1 MTNSFFTIM
10 RKIAFTLIIITCAI
24 INTMAQTIETYLK
37 DDASSGN
44 WAEAI
49 WDITYQNGSSTE
61 IFDNF
66 TSLIQSHQSA
76 ATGQINIYFN
86 HNKQLNMQAVTKV
99 GRTTLSYKSIQ
110 FLYTGGNEQT
120 RTINGNDAINVTKIE
135 NQTDAQQIFNVPV
148 NFTAAERVNPKL
160 TSYGPIIFEKK
171 VTTDAS
177 QLILEKATE
186 DYLPDENYYI
196 FNDAV
201 EAATLNINAETIF
214 NSKLTC
220 SELNIA
226 QSAKKVTFKDD
237 VQVNGDAI
245 GNGVSNYEKT
255 LTITGDLTTND
266 TTAIQ
271 MHTTVG
277 QNCYINAPLY
287 ILDTLKVLNGNI
299 HITDNSPVVILQSL
313 DGTRKG
319 WLQMTATN
327 HEIPLLRIYNG
338 GMATIAN
345 GTIKTLDF
353 KGAWNEGT
361 ANATTN
367 VKLTNETV
375 ENLSMLR
382 TANESR
388 KLPINGTGLTIK
400 NTTIEMDFPNPSR
413 YYCVGF
419 PFDVTVSGSPEE
431 IAEYDGATRSNGG
444 AGWRL
449 ATGNTLKA
457 GKGYAIMSDSPVT
470 FTATNTGAKFTQT
483 TGTLPLTY
491 YKGTST
497 YQDNYGWNLVTTP
510 FANPQPLNITK
521 GMFVYRYVPES
532 DSYTTL
538 ETGDAFTPHPFEA
551 FFIKT
556 AEGTETAE
564 FGATQASMP
573 SRIARAAQPRIELS
587 LLADGYEY
595 STRINYNENATT
607 DYDALYDAPFS
618 GGMMPNATWFYSFC
632 SGQNGQYAINAVPE
646 EIESINLG
654 FRLMNTNGG
663 TSYTITW
670 ENTAGLDFELYDAEM
685 QIATDMASL
694 NSYTFMVAND
704 GINTERFVIRKKNA
718 SGPTTSIEEVS
729 ENKNILIQEGTII
742 INTENSAH
750 ISIYD
755 IMGHVIAEGDNK
767 GQQQYNIGQP
777 GIYVVKINGEATKV
791 LVK

>member
-1 MTNSFFTIM
+1 MKKLFITF
-10 RKIAFTLIIITCAI
+10 IIIALTI
-24 INTMAQTIETYLK
+24 THIMAQTVEVTLNSE
-37 DDASSGN
+37 ASSGD
-44 WAEAI
+44 WAEPI
-49 WDITYQNGSSTE
+49 WNIAYTINPTGSE
-61 IFDNF
+61 NYDNF
-66 TSLIQSHQSA
+66 ADLINDHPSTA
-76 ATGQINIYFN
+76 NGLIEIYFN
-86 HNKQLNMQAVTKV
+86 NNEQLEMQSLAKN
-99 GRTTLSYKSIQ
+99 GRTDIKYKSIT
-110 FLYTGGNEQT
+110 FKYINGRERT
-120 RTINGNDAINVTKIE
+120 RTISGDDAISITSISNE
-135 NQTDAQQIFNVPV
+135 TDSLQIFNVPV
-148 NFTAAERVNPKL
+148 NFVAAGLKNPTL
-160 TSYGPIIFEKK
+160 TGYGPIIFEQGI
-171 VTTDAS
+171 TSSNT
-177 QLILEKATE
+177 LTLNKAT
-186 DYLPDENYYI
+186 DDSYPDENYYI
-196 FNDAV
+196 FNDIV
-201 EAATLNINAETIF
+201 TTDGTLNVNAETTF
-214 NSKLTC
+214 NSNLTC
-220 SELNIA
+220 SRLNIA
-226 QSAKKVTFKDD
+226 KSANQVTFKGD
-237 VQVNGDAI
+237 VTVNGDAI
-245 GNGVSNYEKT
+245 DNGVSNYEKT
-255 LTITGDLTTND
+255 LTITGNLTTNE

-287 ILDTLKVLNGNI
+287 ILDTLKVLSGDI

-319 WLQMTATN
+319 WLQMTATS
-327 HEIPLLRIYNG
+327 HEIPLLHIYNG

-367 VKLTNETV
+367 VKLKDETV
-375 ENLSMLR
+375 ENLSMGR

-388 KLPINGTGLTIK
+388 KLPINGTGLTIN

-431 IAEYDGATRSNGG
+431 IAEYDGVTRSNGG

-449 ATGNTLKA
+449 ASGNILKA
-457 GKGYAIMSDSPVT
+457 GKGYAIMSSTPVT

-483 TGTLPLTY
+483 TGTLPITY
-491 YKGTST
+491 YKGTSI
-497 YQDNYGWNLVTTP
+497 YEENYGWNLVTVP
-510 FANPQPLNITK
+510 FANPQPLNITE

-532 DSYTTL
+532 DNYTTL

-595 STRINYNENATT
+595 GTRINYNENATT
-607 DYDALYDAPFS
+607 AYDALYDAPFS

-632 SGQNGQYAINAVPE
+632 AGQNGQYAINAVPE

-670 ENTAGLDFELYDAEM
+670 ENMAGMDLELYDTEM
-685 QIATDMASL
+685 QIATDMVSL
-694 NSYTFMVAND
+694 NSYSFLVAND

-729 ENKNILIQEGTII
+729 ANKNILIQEGTII

-777 GIYVVKINGEATKV
+777 GIYIVKINGEATKV

>member
-1 MTNSFFTIM
+1 M
-10 RKIAFTLIIITCAI
+10 RKFVFILIIISCAI
-24 INTMAQTIETYLK
+24 INVAAQVAATLK
-37 DDASSGN
+37 SDAISGN
-44 WAEAI
+44 WSDPI
-49 WDITYQNGSSTE
+49 WEINYNGNSYE
-61 IFDNF
+61 N
-66 TSLIQSHQSA
+66 LIDLP
-76 ATGQINIYFN
+76 TNILNGQIQLYFEN
-86 HNKQLNMQAVTKV
+86 SAQLNMEAF
-99 GRTTLSYKSIQ
+99 S
-110 FLYTGGNEQT
+110 GNPPFKNIIYNQIMFVNNDG
-120 RTINGNDAINVTKIE
+120 RTINGTSKITVKTIS
-135 NQTDAQQIFNVPV
+135 NWSYGTHTFNVPV
-148 NFTAAERVNPKL
+148 EIKEVGTLDVYAPLIFKKAFTSTASDITLTANEGAIELQEGQSYYVFENTVNTK
-160 TSYGPIIFEKK
+160 
-171 VTTDAS
+171 
-177 QLILEKATE
+177 
-186 DYLPDENYYI
+186 
-196 FNDAV
+196 
-201 EAATLNINAETIF
+201 TLNINAETIF

-220 SELNIA
+220 SGLNIA
-226 QSAKKVTFKDD
+226 KSSKKVTFKDD

-255 LTITGDLTTND
+255 LNITGHLTTND

-277 QNCYINAPLY
+277 KNCYINAPLY
-287 ILDTLKVLNGNI
+287 ILDTLKVSGDIL
-299 HITDNSPVVILQSL
+299 ITSNSPIVIMQSL
-313 DGTRKG
+313 NGTRKG
-319 WLQMTATN
+319 WLQMTEEN
-327 HEIPLLRIYNG
+327 HEIPLLHIYNG
-338 GMATIAN
+338 GMANISN
-345 GTIKTLDF
+345 GTIYNLAF
-353 KGAWNEGT
+353 KGAWNAGT

-367 VKLTNETV
+367 VMLKDETIN
-375 ENLSMLR
+375 NLSMVR

-388 KLPINGTGLTIK
+388 KLPINGTGLTIN

-419 PFDVTVSGSPEE
+419 PFDVTVSSSPTE
-431 IAEYDGATRSNGG
+431 IAEYDGVTRSNGG
-444 AGWRL
+444 AGWKL
-449 ATGNTLKA
+449 TSGNILKA
-457 GKGYAIMSDSPVT
+457 GKGYAIMSSTPVT

-497 YQDNYGWNLVTTP
+497 YKENYGWNLVTTP
-510 FANPQPLNITK
+510 FANPQPLNITE

-532 DSYTTL
+532 DRYTTL

-556 AEGTETAE
+556 AERTETAE

-573 SRIARAAQPRIELS
+573 SRIARAAQPRIELN

-632 SGQNGQYAINAVPE
+632 AGQNGQYAINAVPE

-663 TSYTITW
+663 TTYTITW
-670 ENTAGLDFELYDAEM
+670 ENMAGMDLELYDAEM
-685 QIATDMASL
+685 QIATDMVSL
-694 NSYTFMVAND
+694 NSYSFMVAND

-718 SGPTTSIEEVS
+718 SGPTTSIEQAL
-729 ENKNILIQEGTII
+729 ENKNILIQEGAII
-742 INTENSAH
+742 INTEDSTY

-755 IMGHVIAEGDNK
+755 IMGRTIAEGYNK

>member
-1 MTNSFFTIM
+1 MKKLFITF
-10 RKIAFTLIIITCAI
+10 IIIALTI
-24 INTMAQTIETYLK
+24 THIMAQTVEVTLNSE
-37 DDASSGN
+37 ASSGD
-44 WAEAI
+44 WAEPI
-49 WDITYQNGSSTE
+49 WNIAYTINPTGSE
-61 IFDNF
+61 NYDNF
-66 TSLIQSHQSA
+66 ADLINAHPSTA
-76 ATGQINIYFN
+76 NGLIEIYFN
-86 HNKQLNMQAVTKV
+86 NNEQLEMQSLAKN
-99 GRTTLSYKSIQ
+99 GRTDIKYKSIT
-110 FLYTGGNEQT
+110 FKYINGRERT
-120 RTINGNDAINVTKIE
+120 RTISGDDAISITSISNE
-135 NQTDAQQIFNVPV
+135 TDSLQIFNVPV
-148 NFTAAERVNPKL
+148 NFVAAGLENPTL
-160 TSYGPIIFEKK
+160 TGYGPIIFEQGI
-171 VTTDAS
+171 TSSNT
-177 QLILEKATE
+177 LTLNKAT
-186 DYLPDENYYI
+186 DDSYPDENYYI
-196 FNDAV
+196 FNDIV
-201 EAATLNINAETIF
+201 TTDGTLNVNAETTF
-214 NSKLTC
+214 NSNLTC
-220 SELNIA
+220 SRLNIA
-226 QSAKKVTFKDD
+226 KSANQVTFKGD
-237 VQVNGDAI
+237 VTVNGDAI
-245 GNGVSNYEKT
+245 DNGVSNYEKT
-255 LTITGDLTTND
+255 LTITGNLTTNE

-287 ILDTLKVLNGNI
+287 ILDTLKVLSGDI

-319 WLQMTATN
+319 WLQMTATS
-327 HEIPLLRIYNG
+327 HEIPLLHIYNG

-367 VKLTNETV
+367 VKLKDETV
-375 ENLSMLR
+375 ENLSMGR

-388 KLPINGTGLTIK
+388 KLPINGTGLTIN

-431 IAEYDGATRSNGG
+431 IAEYDGVTRSNGG

-457 GKGYAIMSDSPVT
+457 GQGYAIMSNSPVT

-497 YQDNYGWNLVTTP
+497 YKENYGWNLVTTP
-510 FANPQPLNITK
+510 FANPQPLNITE

-532 DSYTTL
+532 DKYTTL
-538 ETGDAFTPHPFEA
+538 QTGDAFTPHPFEA

-556 AEGTETAE
+556 AEGTERAE
-564 FGATQASMP
+564 FGNSQATMP
-573 SRIARAAQPRIELS
+573 SRIARATQPRIQLN

-595 STRINYNENATT
+595 GTRINYNENATT
-607 DYDALYDAPFS
+607 AYDALYDAPFS

-632 SGQNGQYAINAVPE
+632 AGQNGQYAINAVPE

-663 TSYTITW
+663 TTYTITW
-670 ENTAGLDFELYDAEM
+670 ENMAGMDLELYDAEM
-685 QIATDMASL
+685 QIATDMVSL
-694 NSYTFMVAND
+694 NSYSFMVAND

-718 SGPTTSIEEVS
+718 SGPTTSIEQAL
-729 ENKNILIQEGTII
+729 ENKNILIQEGAII
-742 INTENSAH
+742 INTEDSTY

-755 IMGHVIAEGDNK
+755 IMGRTIAEGYNK

-777 GIYVVKINGEATKV
+777 SIYVVKINGEATKV

>member
-1 MTNSFFTIM
+1 MKKLFITF
-10 RKIAFTLIIITCAI
+10 IIIALAI
-24 INTMAQTIETYLK
+24 THIMAQTVEVTLNSE
-37 DDASSGN
+37 ASSGD
-44 WAEAI
+44 WADPI
-49 WDITYQNGSSTE
+49 WNIAYTINPTGSE
-61 IFDNF
+61 NYDNF
-66 TSLIQSHQSA
+66 KDLISA
-76 ATGQINIYFN
+76 HPSVVNGIIDIYFN
-86 HNKQLNMQAVTKV
+86 NNVQLEMQSLAKN
-99 GRTTLSYKSIQ
+99 GRTDIKYKSIT
-110 FLYTGGNEQT
+110 FSYNDGTEQT
-120 RTINGNDAINVTKIE
+120 RTINGDNAISITNISNE
-135 NQTDAQQIFNVPV
+135 TDVQQIFNVPV
-148 NFTAAERVNPKL
+148 NFVAAGLENPTL
-160 TSYGPIIFEKK
+160 TGYGPIIFKEGI
-171 VTTDAS
+171 TSSNT
-177 QLILEKATE
+177 LTLNKATD
-186 DYLPDENYYI
+186 DYYPDENYYI
-196 FNDAV
+196 FNDIV
-201 EAATLNINAETIF
+201 TTDGTLNVNAETTF
-214 NSKLTC
+214 NSNLTC
-220 SELNIA
+220 SGLNIA
-226 QSAKKVTFKDD
+226 KSANQVTFKGD
-237 VQVNGDAI
+237 VTVNGDAI
-245 GNGVSNYEKT
+245 DNGVSNYEKT
-255 LTITGDLTTND
+255 LTITGHLTTND

-287 ILDTLKVLNGNI
+287 ILDTLKVSGDIL
-299 HITDNSPVVILQSL
+299 ITGNSPVVILQSL

-319 WLQMTATN
+319 WLQMTEET
-327 HEIPLLRIYNG
+327 HEIPLLHIYNG

-353 KGAWNEGT
+353 KGAWNAGT

-388 KLPINGTGLTIK
+388 KLPINGTGLTIN

-419 PFDVTVSGSPEE
+419 PFDVTVSGSPTE
-431 IAEYDGATRSNGG
+431 IAEYDGVTRSNGG
-444 AGWRL
+444 AGWKL
-449 ATGNTLKA
+449 ASGNILKA
-457 GKGYAIMSDSPVT
+457 GKGYAIMSSTPVT

-483 TGTLPLTY
+483 TGTLLITY
-491 YKGTST
+491 YKGTSI
-497 YQDNYGWNLVTTP
+497 YEENYGWNLVTVP
-510 FANPQPLNITK
+510 FANPQPLNITE

-532 DSYTTL
+532 DSYITL
-538 ETGDAFTPHPFEA
+538 QTGDTFTPNPFEA

-564 FGATQASMP
+564 FGTSQAAMP
-573 SRIARAAQPRIELS
+573 SKIARVIQPRIQLN

-595 STRINYNENATT
+595 STRINYDENATT
-607 DYDALYDAPFS
+607 AYDALYDAPFS
-618 GGMMPNATWFYSFC
+618 GGMMPDATWFYSFC
-632 SGQNGQYAINAVPE
+632 AGQNGQYAINSVPE
-646 EIESINLG
+646 EIEEINLG

-670 ENTAGLDFELYDAEM
+670 ENTAGLDFELYDTEM

-718 SGPTTSIEEVS
+718 SGPTTSIEQAL
-729 ENKNILIQEGTII
+729 ENKNILIQEGAII
-742 INTENSAH
+742 INTEDSTY

-755 IMGHVIAEGDNK
+755 IMGRTIAEGYNK

-777 GIYVVKINGEATKV
+777 GIYIVKINGEATKV

>member
-1 MTNSFFTIM
+1 MKKLFITF
-10 RKIAFTLIIITCAI
+10 IIIALTI
-24 INTMAQTIETYLK
+24 THIMAQTVEVTLNSE
-37 DDASSGN
+37 ASSGD
-44 WAEAI
+44 WAEPI
-49 WDITYQNGSSTE
+49 WNIAYTINPTGSE
-61 IFDNF
+61 NYDNF
-66 TSLIQSHQSA
+66 ADLINTHPSTA
-76 ATGQINIYFN
+76 NGLIEIYFN
-86 HNKQLNMQAVTKV
+86 NNEQLEMQSLAKN
-99 GRTTLSYKSIQ
+99 GRTDIKYKSIT
-110 FLYTGGNEQT
+110 FKYINGRERT
-120 RTINGNDAINVTKIE
+120 RTISGDDAISITSISNE
-135 NQTDAQQIFNVPV
+135 TDSLQIFNVPV
-148 NFTAAERVNPKL
+148 NFVAAGLENPTL
-160 TSYGPIIFEKK
+160 TGYGPIIFEQGI
-171 VTTDAS
+171 TSSNT
-177 QLILEKATE
+177 LTLNKAT
-186 DYLPDENYYI
+186 DDSYPDENYYI
-196 FNDAV
+196 FNDIV
-201 EAATLNINAETIF
+201 TTDGTLNVNAETTF
-214 NSKLTC
+214 NSNLTC
-220 SELNIA
+220 SRLNIA
-226 QSAKKVTFKDD
+226 KSANQVTFKGD
-237 VQVNGDAI
+237 VTVNGDAI
-245 GNGVSNYEKT
+245 DNGVSNYEKT
-255 LTITGDLTTND
+255 LTITGNLTTNE

-287 ILDTLKVLNGNI
+287 ILDTLKVLSGDI

-319 WLQMTATN
+319 WLQMTATS
-327 HEIPLLRIYNG
+327 HEIPLLHIYNG

-388 KLPINGTGLTIK
+388 KLPINGTGLTIN

-419 PFDVTVSGSPEE
+419 PFDVTVSGSPTE
-431 IAEYDGATRSNGG
+431 IAEYDGVTRSNGG
-444 AGWRL
+444 AGWKL
-449 ATGNTLKA
+449 ASGNILKA
-457 GKGYAIMSDSPVT
+457 GKGYAIMSSTPVT

-483 TGTLPLTY
+483 TGTLPITY
-491 YKGTST
+491 YKGTSI
-497 YQDNYGWNLVTTP
+497 YEENYGWNLVTVP
-510 FANPQPLNITK
+510 FANPQPLNITE

-532 DSYTTL
+532 DSYITL
-538 ETGDAFTPHPFEA
+538 QTGDTFTPNPFEA

-564 FGATQASMP
+564 FGTSQAAMP
-573 SRIARAAQPRIELS
+573 SKIARVIQPRIQLN

-595 STRINYNENATT
+595 STRINYDENATT
-607 DYDALYDAPFS
+607 AYDALYDAPFS
-618 GGMMPNATWFYSFC
+618 GGMMPDATWFYSFC
-632 SGQNGQYAINAVPE
+632 AGQNGQYAINSVPE
-646 EIESINLG
+646 EIEEINLG

-670 ENTAGLDFELYDAEM
+670 ENTAGLDFELYDTEM

-718 SGPTTSIEEVS
+718 SGPTTSIEQAL
-729 ENKNILIQEGTII
+729 ENKKILIQEGAII
-742 INTENSAH
+742 INTEDSTY

-755 IMGHVIAEGDNK
+755 IMGRTIAEGYNK

-777 GIYVVKINGEATKV
+777 GIYIVTINGEATKV

>member
-1 MTNSFFTIM
+1 MKKLFITF
-10 RKIAFTLIIITCAI
+10 IIIALTI
-24 INTMAQTIETYLK
+24 THIMAQTVEVTLNEE
-37 DDASSGN
+37 AGSGD
-44 WAEAI
+44 WADPI
-49 WDITYQNGSSTE
+49 WNIAYTINPTGSE
-61 IFDNF
+61 NYDNF
-66 TSLIQSHQSA
+66 KDLISA
-76 ATGQINIYFN
+76 HPSVVNGIIDIYFN
-86 HNKQLNMQAVTKV
+86 NNKQLEMQSLAKN
-99 GRTTLSYKSIQ
+99 GRTDIKYKSIT
-110 FLYTGGNEQT
+110 FKYINGTEQT
-120 RTINGNDAINVTKIE
+120 RTISGDDAISITNISNE
-135 NQTDAQQIFNVPV
+135 TDVQQIFNVPV
-148 NFTAAERVNPKL
+148 NFVAAGLENPTL
-160 TSYGPIIFEKK
+160 TGYGPIIFEQGI
-171 VTTDAS
+171 TSSNT
-177 QLILEKATE
+177 LTLNKATD
-186 DYLPDENYYI
+186 DYYPDENYYI
-196 FNDAV
+196 FNDIV
-201 EAATLNINAETIF
+201 TTDGTLNVNAETTF
-214 NSKLTC
+214 NSNLTC
-220 SELNIA
+220 SGLNIDK
-226 QSAKKVTFKDD
+226 SANQVTFKGD
-237 VQVNGDAI
+237 VTVNGDAI

-255 LTITGDLTTND
+255 LTITGNLTTNE

-287 ILDTLKVLNGNI
+287 ILDTLKVLSGDI
-299 HITDNSPVVILQSL
+299 RITDNSPVVILQSL

-327 HEIPLLRIYNG
+327 HEIPLLHIYNG

-345 GTIKTLDF
+345 GTISTLDF
-353 KGAWNEGT
+353 KGAWNAGT

-388 KLPINGTGLTIK
+388 KLPINGTGLTIN

-419 PFDVTVSGSPEE
+419 PFDVTVSGSPTE
-431 IAEYDGATRSNGG
+431 IAEYDGETRSNGG
-444 AGWRL
+444 AGWKL
-449 ATGNTLKA
+449 ASGNILKA
-457 GKGYAIMSDSPVT
+457 GKGYAIMSSTPVT

-483 TGTLPLTY
+483 TGTLPITY
-491 YKGTST
+491 YKGTSI
-497 YQDNYGWNLVTTP
+497 YEENYGWNLVTTP
-510 FANPQPLNITK
+510 FANPQPLNITE

-532 DSYTTL
+532 DSYITL
-538 ETGDAFTPHPFEA
+538 QTGNTFTPNPFEA

-556 AEGTETAE
+556 VEGTETAA
-564 FGATQASMP
+564 FGTSQAAMP
-573 SRIARAAQPRIELS
+573 SKIARVTQPRIQLN

-595 STRINYNENATT
+595 GTRINYDENATT
-607 DYDALYDAPFS
+607 AYDALYDAPFS
-618 GGMMPNATWFYSFC
+618 GGMMPDATWFYSFC
-632 SGQNGQYAINAVPE
+632 AGQNGQYAINAVPE
-646 EIESINLG
+646 EIEEINLG

-663 TSYTITW
+663 TTYTITW
-670 ENTAGLDFELYDAEM
+670 ENMAGMDLELYDAEM
-685 QIATDMASL
+685 QIATDMVSL
-694 NSYTFMVAND
+694 NSYSFLVAND

-729 ENKNILIQEGTII
+729 ANKNILIQEGTII

-777 GIYVVKINGEATKV
+777 GIYIVKINGEATKV

>member
-327 HEIPLLRIYNG
+327 HEIPLLHIYNG

-388 KLPINGTGLTIK
+388 KLPINGTGLTIN

-444 AGWRL
+444 WKL
-449 ATGNTLKA
+449 ASGNTLKA

-497 YQDNYGWNLVTTP
+497 YQENYGWNLVTTP
-510 FANPQPLNITK
+510 FANPQPLNITT

-532 DSYTTL
+532 DNYTTL

-595 STRINYNENATT
+595 GTRINYNENATT

-618 GGMMPNATWFYSFC
+618 GGMMPNATLFYSFC
-632 SGQNGQYAINAVPE
+632 AGQNGQYAINAVPE

-663 TSYTITW
+663 TTYTITW
-670 ENTAGLDFELYDAEM
+670 ENMAGMDLELYDAEM
-685 QIATDMASL
+685 QIATL
-694 NSYTFMVAND
+694 NSYSFLVAND

-729 ENKNILIQEGTII
+729 ANKNILVQEGTII

-777 GIYVVKINGEATKV
+777 GIYIVKINGEATKV

>member
-1 MTNSFFTIM
+1 M
-10 RKIAFTLIIITCAI
+10 RKIVFILIIISCAI
-24 INTMAQTIETYLK
+24 INAAAQTIKAYLNEN
-37 DDASSGN
+37 AISGN
-44 WAEAI
+44 WADPI
-49 WDITYQNGSSTE
+49 WEIKYESSTE
-61 IFDNF
+61 TIEFDNF
-66 TSLIQSHQSA
+66 SDLIETHEPA
-76 ATGQINIYFN
+76 KDGMINIYFKN
-86 HNKQLNMQAVTKV
+86 NAQLNMQSLAMY
-99 GRTTLSYKSIQ
+99 GRNTIGYKSIQ
-110 FLYTGGNEQT
+110 FTYVDGREET
-120 RTINGNDAINVTKIE
+120 RTINGSNTLSISKLE
-135 NQTDAQQIFNVPV
+135 NQTDVPQIFNVPI
-148 NFTAAERVNPKL
+148 NFIAVGLENPAL
-160 TSYGPIIFEKK
+160 TGYGPIIFQKAITGSN
-171 VTTDAS
+171 VSIT
-177 QLILEKATE
+177 LNKATE

-196 FNDAV
+196 FNDRV
-201 EAATLNINAETIF
+201 EFTNGTININAETTF

-220 SELNIA
+220 SGLNIA
-226 QSAKKVTFKDD
+226 KSAQKVTFKDD
-237 VQVNGDAI
+237 VQVSGDVV

-255 LTITGDLTTND
+255 LTITGHLTTND

-271 MHTTVG
+271 MYTTVG
-277 QNCYINAPLY
+277 KNCFVNAPLY
-287 ILDTLKVLNGNI
+287 ILDTLKVSGDIL
-299 HITDNSPVVILQSL
+299 ITNNSPVVILQSL

-319 WLQMTATN
+319 WLQMTAEN
-327 HEIPLLRIYNG
+327 HEIPLLHIYNG
-338 GMATIAN
+338 GMANIYN
-345 GTIKTLDF
+345 GNIENLAF
-353 KGAWNEGT
+353 KGAWNAGT
-361 ANATTN
+361 ANTTTN
-367 VKLTNETV
+367 VMLKDETIN
-375 ENLSMLR
+375 NLSMVR

-388 KLPINGTGLTIK
+388 KLPINGTGLTINK
-400 NTTIEMDFPNPSR
+400 TTIEMDFPNPSR

-419 PFDVTVSGSPEE
+419 PFNVTVSGSPTE
-431 IAEYDGATRSNGG
+431 IAEYDGETRSNGG
-444 AGWRL
+444 AGWKL
-449 ATGNTLKA
+449 ANGNILQA
-457 GKGYAIMSDSPVT
+457 GKGYAIMSNTPVT

-497 YQDNYGWNLVTTP
+497 YQENYGWNLVTTP
-510 FANPQPLNITK
+510 FANPQPLNITE
-521 GMFVYRYVPES
+521 GMFVYRYVPEK

-573 SRIARAAQPRIELS
+573 SRIARATQPRIELS

-595 STRINYNENATT
+595 STRINYNDNATT
-607 DYDALYDAPFS
+607 AYDALYDAPFS

-632 SGQNGQYAINAVPE
+632 AGQNGQYAINAVPE

-670 ENTAGLDFELYDAEM
+670 NNEAGMDLELYDTEM
-685 QIATDMASL
+685 QIATDMVSL
-694 NSYTFMVAND
+694 NSYSFLVAND

-729 ENKNILIQEGTII
+729 ENKNILIQEGAII
-742 INTENSAH
+742 INTDNSAH

-777 GIYVVKINGEATKV
+777 GIYIVKINGEATKV

>member
-1 MTNSFFTIM
+1 MKKLFITF
-10 RKIAFTLIIITCAI
+10 IIIALAI
-24 INTMAQTIETYLK
+24 THIMAQTVEVTLNSE
-37 DDASSGN
+37 ASSGD
-44 WAEAI
+44 WADPI
-49 WDITYQNGSSTE
+49 WNIAYTINPTGSE
-61 IFDNF
+61 NYDNF
-66 TSLIQSHQSA
+66 KDLISA
-76 ATGQINIYFN
+76 HPSVVNGIIDIYFN
-86 HNKQLNMQAVTKV
+86 NNEQLEMQSLAKN
-99 GRTTLSYKSIQ
+99 GRTDIKYKSIT
-110 FLYTGGNEQT
+110 FKYINGRERT
-120 RTINGNDAINVTKIE
+120 RTISGDDAISITSISNE
-135 NQTDAQQIFNVPV
+135 TDSLQIFNVPV
-148 NFTAAERVNPKL
+148 NFVAAGLENPTL
-160 TSYGPIIFEKK
+160 TGYGPIIFKEGI
-171 VTTDAS
+171 TSSNT
-177 QLILEKATE
+177 LTLNKATD
-186 DYLPDENYYI
+186 DYYPDENYYI
-196 FNDAV
+196 FNDIV
-201 EAATLNINAETIF
+201 TTDGTLNVNAETTF
-214 NSKLTC
+214 NSNLTC
-220 SELNIA
+220 SGLNIA
-226 QSAKKVTFKDD
+226 KSANQVTFKGD
-237 VQVNGDAI
+237 VTVNGDAI
-245 GNGVSNYEKT
+245 DNGVSNYEKT
-255 LTITGDLTTND
+255 LTITGHLTTND

-277 QNCYINAPLY
+277 KNCYINAPLY
-287 ILDTLKVLNGNI
+287 ILDTLKVSGDIL
-299 HITDNSPVVILQSL
+299 ITSNSPIVIMQSL
-313 DGTRKG
+313 NGTRKG
-319 WLQMTATN
+319 WLQMTEEG
-327 HEIPLLRIYNG
+327 HEIPLLHIYNG

-345 GTIKTLDF
+345 GTIDILDF
-353 KGAWNEGT
+353 KGAWNAGT

-388 KLPINGTGLTIK
+388 KLPINGTGLTIN

-419 PFDVTVSGSPEE
+419 PFDVTVSGSPTE
-431 IAEYDGATRSNGG
+431 IAEYDGVTRSNGG
-444 AGWRL
+444 AGWKL
-449 ATGNTLKA
+449 ASGNILKA
-457 GKGYAIMSDSPVT
+457 GKGYAIMSSTPVT

-483 TGTLPLTY
+483 TGTLPITY
-491 YKGTST
+491 YKGTSI
-497 YQDNYGWNLVTTP
+497 YEENYGWNLVTVP
-510 FANPQPLNITK
+510 FANPQPLNITE

-532 DSYTTL
+532 DSYITL
-538 ETGDAFTPHPFEA
+538 QTGDTFTPNPFEA

-564 FGATQASMP
+564 FGTSQAAMP
-573 SRIARAAQPRIELS
+573 SKIARVIQPRIQLN

-595 STRINYNENATT
+595 STRINYDENATT
-607 DYDALYDAPFS
+607 AYDALYDAPFS
-618 GGMMPNATWFYSFC
+618 GGMMPDATWFYSFC
-632 SGQNGQYAINAVPE
+632 SGQNGQYTINSVPE
-646 EIESINLG
+646 EIEEINLG
-654 FRLMNTNGG
+654 FRLMNTNGS

-670 ENTAGLDFELYDAEM
+670 ENTAGLDFELYDTEM

-729 ENKNILIQEGTII
+729 ANKNILIQEGTII

>member
-24 INTMAQTIETYLK
+24 INAAAQVAASLK
-37 DDASSGN
+37 SDAISGN
-44 WAEAI
+44 WSDPI
-49 WDITYQNGSSTE
+49 WEINYNGNSYE
-61 IFDNF
+61 N
-66 TSLIQSHQSA
+66 LIDLP
-76 ATGQINIYFN
+76 TNILNGQIQLYFEN
-86 HNKQLNMQAVTKV
+86 SAQLNMEAF
-99 GRTTLSYKSIQ
+99 S
-110 FLYTGGNEQT
+110 GNPPFKNIIYNLIMFANNDG
-120 RTINGNDAINVTKIE
+120 RTINGTSKITVKTIS
-135 NQTDAQQIFNVPV
+135 NWSYGTHTFNVPV
-148 NFTAAERVNPKL
+148 EIKELGTLDVYAPLIFKKAFTSTASDITLTANEGAIELQEGQSYYVFENTVNTK
-160 TSYGPIIFEKK
+160 
-171 VTTDAS
+171 
-177 QLILEKATE
+177 
-186 DYLPDENYYI
+186 
-196 FNDAV
+196 
-201 EAATLNINAETIF
+201 TLNINAKTIF

-220 SELNIA
+220 FGLNIA

-255 LTITGDLTTND
+255 LNITGNLTTND

-271 MHTTVG
+271 MHTQVG
-277 QNCYINAPLY
+277 ENCYINAPLY
-287 ILDTLKVLNGNI
+287 ILDTLRVGGDIRITGN
-299 HITDNSPVVILQSL
+299 TPVIILQSL
-313 DGTRKG
+313 DRSRKG
-319 WLQMTATN
+319 WLRMVSQDN
-327 HEIPLLRIYNG
+327 EISMLHIYNG
-338 GMATIAN
+338 GSADLRN
-345 GTIKTLDF
+345 GTINHLAF

-361 ANATTN
+361 ANEATN
-367 VKLTNETV
+367 VLLINETIKT
-375 ENLSMLR
+375 LSMFR

-388 KLPINGTGLTIK
+388 KLPISGSNGTNNVTINSTK
-400 NTTIEMDFPNPSR
+400 IEMDFPNPSR

-419 PFDVTVSGSPEE
+419 PFDVTVSGSPTE
-431 IAEYDGATRSNGG
+431 IAEYDGSVRSNGG
-444 AGWRL
+444 AGWGL

-457 GKGYAIMSDSPVT
+457 GKGYAIMSNTPVT
-470 FTATNTGAKFTQT
+470 FTATNTGAKFTQA

-497 YQDNYGWNLVTTP
+497 YQENYGWNLVTTP
-510 FANPQPLNITK
+510 FANPQPLNITE
-521 GMFVYRYVPES
+521 GMFVYRYVPEK

-573 SRIARAAQPRIELS
+573 SRIARATQPRIELS

-595 STRINYNENATT
+595 STRINYNDNATT
-607 DYDALYDAPFS
+607 AYDALYDAPFS

-632 SGQNGQYAINAVPE
+632 AGQNGQYAINAVPE

-670 ENTAGLDFELYDAEM
+670 NNEAGMDLELYDAEM
-685 QIATDMASL
+685 QIATDMVSL
-694 NSYTFMVAND
+694 NSYSFMVAND

-718 SGPTTSIEEVS
+718 SGTTTSIEEVS

>member
-1 MTNSFFTIM
+1 MKKLFITF
-10 RKIAFTLIIITCAI
+10 IIIALTI
-24 INTMAQTIETYLK
+24 THMMAQTVEVTLNEE
-37 DDASSGN
+37 AVSGN
-44 WAEAI
+44 WADPI
-49 WDITYQNGSSTE
+49 WNITYTINPTGSE
-61 IFDNF
+61 DHDNF
-66 TSLIQSHQSA
+66 KDLINAHPSTA
-76 ATGQINIYFN
+76 NGLIDIYFN
-86 HNKQLNMQAVTKV
+86 NNVQLEMQSLAKSD
-99 GRTTLSYKSIQ
+99 RTDIKYKSIT
-110 FLYTGGNEQT
+110 FKYKDGTEQT
-120 RTINGNDAINVTKIE
+120 RTINGDNAISITNISNE
-135 NQTDAQQIFNVPV
+135 TDVQQIFNVPV
-148 NFTAAERVNPKL
+148 NFVAAGSEDPAL
-160 TSYGPIIFEKK
+160 TGYGPIIFQKAITGSN
-171 VTTDAS
+171 VSIT
-177 QLILEKATE
+177 LNKATE
-186 DYLPDENYYI
+186 DYLPDENHYI
-196 FNDAV
+196 FNDRV
-201 EAATLNINAETIF
+201 EFTNGTININAETTF
-214 NSKLTC
+214 NSNLTC

-226 QSAKKVTFKDD
+226 KSANQVTFKGD
-237 VQVNGDAI
+237 VTVNGDAI
-245 GNGVSNYEKT
+245 DNGVSNYEKT
-255 LTITGDLTTND
+255 LTITENLTTND

-277 QNCYINAPLY
+277 KNCYINAPLY
-287 ILDTLKVLNGNI
+287 ILDTLKVSGDIL
-299 HITDNSPVVILQSL
+299 ITSNSPIVIMQSL
-313 DGTRKG
+313 NGTRKG
-319 WLQMTATN
+319 WLQMTEEN
-327 HEIPLLRIYNG
+327 HEIPLLHIYNG

-353 KGAWNEGT
+353 KGAWNAGT

-388 KLPINGTGLTIK
+388 KLPINGTGLTIN

-419 PFDVTVSGSPEE
+419 PFDVTVSGSPTE
-431 IAEYDGATRSNGG
+431 IAEYDGVTRSNGG
-444 AGWRL
+444 AGWKL
-449 ATGNTLKA
+449 ASGNILKA
-457 GKGYAIMSDSPVT
+457 GKGYAIMSSTPVT

-483 TGTLPLTY
+483 TGTLPITY
-491 YKGTST
+491 YKGTSI
-497 YQDNYGWNLVTTP
+497 YEENYGWNLVTVP
-510 FANPQPLNITK
+510 FANPQPLNITE

-532 DSYTTL
+532 DSYITL
-538 ETGDAFTPHPFEA
+538 QTGDTFTPNPFEA

-564 FGATQASMP
+564 FGTSQAAMP
-573 SRIARAAQPRIELS
+573 SKIARVIQPRIQLN

-595 STRINYNENATT
+595 STRINYDENATT
-607 DYDALYDAPFS
+607 AYDALYDAPFS
-618 GGMMPNATWFYSFC
+618 GGMMPDATWFYSFC
-632 SGQNGQYAINAVPE
+632 AGQNGQYAINSVPE
-646 EIESINLG
+646 EIEEINLG

-670 ENTAGLDFELYDAEM
+670 ENTAGLDFELYDTEM
-685 QIATDMASL
+685 QIATDMVSL
-694 NSYTFMVAND
+694 NSYSFMVAND

-729 ENKNILIQEGTII
+729 ANKNILIQEGTII

-777 GIYVVKINGEATKV
+777 GIYIVTINGEATKV

>member
-1 MTNSFFTIM
+1 MKKLFITF
-10 RKIAFTLIIITCAI
+10 IIIALAI
-24 INTMAQTIETYLK
+24 THIMAQTVEVTLNEE
-37 DDASSGN
+37 ASSGD
-44 WAEAI
+44 WAEPI
-49 WDITYQNGSSTE
+49 WNIAYTINPTGSE
-61 IFDNF
+61 YYDNF
-66 TSLIQSHQSA
+66 KDLISA
-76 ATGQINIYFN
+76 HPSVVNGIIDIYFN
-86 HNKQLNMQAVTKV
+86 NNVQLEMQSLAKN
-99 GRTTLSYKSIQ
+99 GRTDIKYKSIT
-110 FLYTGGNEQT
+110 FSYNDGTEQT
-120 RTINGNDAINVTKIE
+120 RTINGDNAISITNISNE
-135 NQTDAQQIFNVPV
+135 TDVQQIFNVPV
-148 NFTAAERVNPKL
+148 NFVAAGLENPTL
-160 TSYGPIIFEKK
+160 TGYGPIIFKEGI
-171 VTTDAS
+171 TSSNT
-177 QLILEKATE
+177 LTLNKATD
-186 DYLPDENYYI
+186 DYYYPDENYYI
-196 FNDAV
+196 FNDIV
-201 EAATLNINAETIF
+201 TTDGTLNVNAETTF
-214 NSKLTC
+214 NSNLTC
-220 SELNIA
+220 SGLNIA
-226 QSAKKVTFKDD
+226 KSANQVTFKGD
-237 VQVNGDAI
+237 VTVNGDAI
-245 GNGVSNYEKT
+245 DNGVSNYEKT
-255 LTITGDLTTND
+255 LTITGHLTTND

-287 ILDTLKVLNGNI
+287 ILDTLKVSGDIL
-299 HITDNSPVVILQSL
+299 ITGNSPVVILQSL

-319 WLQMTATN
+319 WLQMTKET
-327 HEIPLLRIYNG
+327 HEIPLLHIYNG

-353 KGAWNEGT
+353 KGAWNAGT

-388 KLPINGTGLTIK
+388 KLPINGTGLTIN
-400 NTTIEMDFPNPSR
+400 NTTIEMDFPNPSH

-419 PFDVTVSGSPEE
+419 PFDVTVSGSPTE
-431 IAEYDGATRSNGG
+431 IAEYDGVTRSNGG

-497 YQDNYGWNLVTTP
+497 YQENYGWNLVTTP

-532 DSYTTL
+532 DSYIPL
-538 ETGDAFTPHPFEA
+538 QTGNTFTPNPFEA

-564 FGATQASMP
+564 FGTSQAAMP
-573 SRIARAAQPRIELS
+573 SKIARVIQPRIQLN

-595 STRINYNENATT
+595 STRINYDENATT
-607 DYDALYDAPFS
+607 AYDALYDAPFS
-618 GGMMPNATWFYSFC
+618 GGMMPDATWFYSFC
-632 SGQNGQYAINAVPE
+632 AGQNGQYAINSVPE
-646 EIESINLG
+646 EIEEINLG

-670 ENTAGLDFELYDAEM
+670 ENTAGLDFELYDTEM

-718 SGPTTSIEEVS
+718 SGPTTSIEQAL
-729 ENKNILIQEGTII
+729 ENKNILIQEGAII
-742 INTENSAH
+742 INTEDSTY

-755 IMGHVIAEGDNK
+755 IMGRTIAEGYNK

-777 GIYVVKINGEATKV
+777 GIYIVKINGEATKV